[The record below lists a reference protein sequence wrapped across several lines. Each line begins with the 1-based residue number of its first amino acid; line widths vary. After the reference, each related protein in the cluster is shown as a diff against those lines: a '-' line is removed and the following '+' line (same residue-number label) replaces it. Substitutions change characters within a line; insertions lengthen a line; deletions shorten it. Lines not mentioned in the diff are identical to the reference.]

1 MGQAEKD
8 DPPEVAKIG
17 FEAMTGRERKC
28 GERVRK
34 LLQAAL
40 AHVTSSAPVAEL
52 QRKKPNLLRQ
62 KLTAE
67 NLLNRAAQD
76 SANSELC

>member
-1 MGQAEKD
+1 LEGKENVVSGWKN
-8 DPPEVAKIG
+8 K
-17 FEAMTGRERKC
+17 
-28 GERVRK
+28 
-34 LLQAAL
+34 LQAAL